1 MRKVAI
7 VENGIV
13 TNLIAVALG
22 KDGDKE
28 IQTRSGLEVT
38 GEKVSIGWH
47 YDGKNFNAPEPTE
60 DELAQIAKNQ
70 EKDAKIQSAKDKLL
84 ALGLSPEEIAAITG
98 EN

>member
-38 GEKVSIGWH
+38 GEKVSIGWQH
-47 YDGKNFNAPEPTE
+47 DGTKFVKPKPTPE
-60 DELAQIAKNQ
+60 ELSQVKL
-70 EKDAKIQSAKDKLL
+70 DK
-84 ALGLSPEEIAAITG
+84 EIAAKKLSGRTKLLDLGLTEAEVTALIG
-98 EN
+98 S